1 MKNMINDASVNE
13 WFTQQ
18 MASLTPMKM
27 VLALLM
33 GFIVGMIIALVY
45 RKAFR
50 GVLFSPSFAN
60 TLIMLCMITTPVVM
74 CIKSNIALSMGMVGA
89 LSIVR
94 FRTAVKDPL
103 DTAYMF
109 WSLTMGI
116 LLGAE
121 LYTIALVVV
130 AGISIA
136 MLALAFFRLRT
147 PNTFLLVTHYD
158 ESAEAE
164 VMDFIHRIKVQ
175 RLRSK
180 TVTPGGVELTVEVQL
195 RERFD
200 IVNKLMDTEGV
211 HNATLIACQSE
222 AGNEG
227 ASMIIRNIPL
237 RHELKYFITPA
248 ELTVLRNSL
257 TPLMKLDQE
266 REYHIRS
273 LYFDTINDDALEE
286 KIAGVGNRKKYRIRI
301 YDFSDKVIKLEC
313 KSKYGDLISKQSVSI
328 PRDLA
333 DQLIAGDPEG
343 LQRMRHP
350 LLHDVYREMKTRL
363 LRPVVIVDYVRE
375 AYIHPAEEVRI
386 TFDKQIR
393 TGLYQTDMFNPNI
406 PTYPV
411 FDDPVEVLEVKYD
424 EFLPSY
430 LQAILSGVTA
440 QRSAV
445 SKYTWCRRYENKE
458 F

>member
-1 MKNMINDASVNE
+1 MM
-13 WFTQQ
+13 
-18 MASLTPMKM
+18 
-27 VLALLM
+27 
-33 GFIVGMIIALVY
+33 
-45 RKAFR
+45 
-50 GVLFSPSFAN
+50 
-60 TLIMLCMITTPVVM
+60 
-74 CIKSNIALSMGMVGA
+74 
-89 LSIVR
+89 
-94 FRTAVKDPL
+94 
-103 DTAYMF
+103 
-109 WSLTMGI
+109 
-116 LLGAE
+116 
-121 LYTIALVVV
+121 
-130 AGISIA
+130 
-136 MLALAFFRLRT
+136 
-147 PNTFLLVTHYD
+147 
-158 ESAEAE
+158 
-164 VMDFIHRIKVQ
+164 
-175 RLRSK
+175 
-180 TVTPGGVELTVEVQL
+180 
-195 RERFD
+195 
-200 IVNKLMDTEGV
+200 
-211 HNATLIACQSE
+211 
-222 AGNEG
+222 
-227 ASMIIRNIPL
+227 IRNIPL
-237 RHELKYFITPA
+237 RHELKY
-248 ELTVLRNSL
+248 RNTL
-257 TPLMKLDQE
+257 APLMQLDQGH
-266 REYHIRS
+266 EYLIRS

-301 YDFSDKVIKLEC
+301 YNFSDRVIKLEC

-328 PRDLA
+328 PRELA

-424 EFLPSY
+424 EFLPTY
-430 LQAILSGVTA
+430 MQAILSGITA